1 MTQSHSMRAIIFS
14 ALMLIQ
20 VLAPITYAASP
31 LDTEMVIETEVD
43 LELLNAIGLA
53 PSGEMAHG
61 WFNPADGVGEIN
73 LLFRDMGVIAVEDW
87 SEWTSQSSKLTGW
100 YVLTHEYPIPTE
112 WFNELNDAGI
122 DCFTYMPPNGFQC
135 ELNGHTTAELEE
147 LEVEG
152 LVQLDA
158 VDKLREDLVRGVL
171 GQEKLFTNPYSI
183 EGKAIVSIVL
193 SSTEL
198 PDGIGQR
205 DDIVIDS
212 HSGRFVTAVADTSGI
227 AWLASNEAIEWIE
240 TKPYFTLNNDVAA
253 TIIHADDLQNSA
265 TMSGLNSGWGSLDG
279 SGIIVTVGDTGLDN
293 GVNNSGM
300 HPDFADHI
308 KGILSFPV
316 PASGCAWT
324 GGNPGSCDDGAIDDH
339 GHGTHVA
346 GSVLGDGTTW
356 TNVKGMAPE
365 AQLLVHAL
373 EYNGGLGGIPNDL
386 GEMFDLAAAN
396 GSRVHTNSWGSNVAG
411 AYTTSSMQSD
421 MSTLEHDN
429 LVIMYAAAN
438 EGTDA
443 DGDGKIDEDS
453 MGSPATAKNVISI
466 GASENLRSNATGS
479 WPTWASDNASGMAVF
494 SSRGPTD
501 DNRLKPDFSAPGTN
515 ILSTKSRS
523 SGGSG
528 DYTFM
533 SGTSMATP
541 VSAGATA
548 LLLQHLIDN
557 LNESNPSSALIKG
570 IFAATSVDMA
580 GQYGDVTDGAG
591 QTAPNNHEGWGRIH
605 LLNATSASFVDRESL
620 STGEERGW
628 SINVPSAAPT
638 MQIMLSY
645 NDATS
650 SPVVSANL
658 VNDVDLSIK
667 DPSGTWTNLSDNI
680 NNLKGLTFASPAQGV
695 WEIHVVGT
703 SVASGVPQFFSV
715 AINSGYLMV
724 NLTQDADFDG
734 TVDENDQCAFTFGT
748 SVHDR
753 QGCPDTDGDGYSDP
767 ASNWSI
773 AQGADVFIADNTQ
786 WADQDG
792 DGYGDNSI
800 GNNPDGCP
808 SIVGTSTGDR
818 YGCIDTDMDT
828 FSDAESNLGG
838 WTIAQGADACISVVG
853 TSTGDRNGCPDED
866 GDTYSDPDPSGTN
879 GSVWLISNG
888 ADAFLGDNSQWND
901 TDSDGFGDNPPPAT
915 LGDAC
920 PTVTGT
926 SLADRIGCTDTDGD
940 GYSDADLIW
949 LAHPTGT
956 ADAFPNDITQWL
968 DTDGDGY
975 GDNQTGNNPDSCPI
989 DSSIGTRSTIDRF
1002 GCSDSDGDGYSDADA
1017 NWPAHPIGSAD
1028 AFPIT
1033 PTQWHDSDGDS
1044 YGDEPLGAYPDVCVT
1059 VAGASSQDRLGCP
1072 DTDNDGYSDPDPLG
1086 NNGSVW
1092 TTSNGADVWPNEP
1105 TQWVDTDADG
1115 YGDNPAGVFPDHC
1128 VTVSGT
1134 STSDRYGC
1142 PDTDGDTYSNPDAG
1156 FTSAE
1161 GADIAPSD
1169 PLRWSDF
1176 DNDGVSDQI
1185 DDACPM
1191 FFGNSSVDRMGCPDT
1206 DGDGYSD
1213 PEPNWTP
1220 AGNGSD
1226 AFKTDPT
1233 QWTDADGD
1241 GFGDNATG
1249 NLADDCP
1256 SIPGESWQNNTLGC
1270 VDTDQD
1276 GWADQEDAQ
1285 VNDSTQWSDIDGDG
1299 FGDNSGGTTPDACI
1313 NLAGNST
1320 LGNRMGCPDTDGDGW
1335 DDVID
1340 LLPNLANQW
1349 LDQDGDGYGDNAT
1362 GPQPD
1367 ACPGLAG
1374 NSTIDRYGCV
1384 DDDGDGMSNDSDA
1397 FPNDPTRTQDTDGD
1411 GFDDLEDDCINS
1423 AGNSTV
1429 DRKACPDTDGD
1440 GYSDPT
1446 LPDGNIPGWNSANG
1460 ADALPF
1466 NPTQWNDS
1474 DGDGYGENALGTEP
1488 DACPTVEGYSNL
1500 DVFGCPDEDNDGSS
1514 QSGDLFPD
1522 DSTQWSDIDGDGFG
1536 DNPNGTQPDNCT
1548 MVIGTSYLDVYG
1560 CLDSD
1565 NDGASDTNDL
1575 WNNDSSQWFDTD
1587 GDGWGDNSQGTD
1599 GDFCPIIFGTAS
1611 LGNAPGCVDTDGDGY
1626 ANSDDAFPNEPTQWV
1641 DGDGDGYGDNQSSG
1655 ASRPDHW
1662 VNDPTRNIAEGA
1674 IICTPSDIQL
1684 NLAEEDYFSFSC
1696 TVVSELNDITVRV
1709 EWQQISSIIASEQTQ
1724 VLSFTETTGLTQTIF
1739 FSGEGRTAGNFDL
1752 YIVIKEP
1759 GVDIAMDS
1767 ASINLRVYDT
1777 RIADESDSTND
1788 ETSAL
1793 NKIIE
1798 MPIIQAL
1805 LGGIVLFFLM
1815 GMLVIRGNA
1824 SKSRIA
1830 DERVERARGV
1840 ITARMNRINEPPADS
1855 LRQAFRVNG
1864 RVPPPPPPRPPMP

>member
-1 MTQSHSMRAIIFS
+1 MTQSHRMRAMIFS

-20 VLAPITYAASP
+20 VLAPITYAAPS
-31 LDTEMVIETEVD
+31 LDAEMAIETEVD
-43 LELLNAIGLA
+43 LDLLRAIGLA
-53 PSGEMAHG
+53 PSGDMEHG
-61 WFNPADGVGEIN
+61 WFNPVDGVGEIN
-73 LLFRDMGVIAVEDW
+73 LLYRDMGVIAVEDW

-112 WFNELNDAGI
+112 WFNELDDAGI

-135 ELNGHTTAELEE
+135 ELNGHTTGELEE

-152 LVQLDA
+152 LAQLDA

-171 GQEKLFTNPYSI
+171 GQEKVFTNPYSI
-183 EGKAIVSIVL
+183 EGKAIVNVVL
-193 SSTEL
+193 SGTEL
-198 PDGIGQR
+198 PGEIEQR

-227 AWLASNEAIEWIE
+227 VWLASNGAVEWIE

-265 TMSGLNSGWGSLDG
+265 TMSGVDSGWGSLDG
-279 SGIIVTVGDTGLDN
+279 SGIVVTVGDTGLDS
-293 GVNNSGM
+293 GVNDSTM

-316 PASGCAWT
+316 SSSGCAWS
-324 GGNPGSCDDGAIDDH
+324 GGLPGSCDDGAIDDH

-386 GEMFDLAAAN
+386 GDMFDLAAAN
-396 GSRVHTNSWGSNVAG
+396 GSRVHTNSWGSSVSG
-411 AYTTSSMQSD
+411 VYTTSSMQSD
-421 MSTLEHDN
+421 MSALEHDN
-429 LVIMYAAAN
+429 LVIMFAAAN
-438 EGTDA
+438 EGTDG
-443 DGDGKIDEDS
+443 DGDGEIDLDS

-479 WPTWASDNASGMAVF
+479 WPAWASNNISGMATF

-515 ILSTKSRS
+515 ILSTKSRY

-528 DYTFM
+528 DYQFM

-541 VSAGATA
+541 VSAGAVA
-548 LLLQHLIDN
+548 LLLQHLIEN
-557 LNESNPSSALIKG
+557 VNHSNPSSALVKG
-570 IFAATSVDMA
+570 IFATSAVDMM
-580 GQYGDVTDGAG
+580 GQYNDVTNGAG
-591 QTAPNNHEGWGRIH
+591 ETAPNNHEGWGRIH
-605 LLNATSASFVDRESL
+605 LLDAASASFVDRESL

-628 SINVPSAAPT
+628 SINVPAAAPT
-638 MQIMLSY
+638 MQVMLSY

-667 DPSGTWTNLSDNI
+667 DPSGTWTNLSDSI

-703 SVASGVPQFFSV
+703 SVASGPQFFSV
-715 AINSGYLMV
+715 AVNSGYTMV

-734 TVDENDQCAFTFGT
+734 TVDEDDQCAFTFGT

-767 ASNWSI
+767 DAINWSI
-773 AQGADVFIADNTQ
+773 ANGADAFIADNTQ

-792 DGYGDNSI
+792 DGYGDNLA
-800 GNNPDGCP
+800 GNNPDSCP
-808 SIVGTSTGDR
+808 SMVGTSTGDR
-818 YGCIDTDMDT
+818 YGCPDSDMDT
-828 FSDAESNLGG
+828 FSDWTLG
-838 WTIAQGADACISVVG
+838 WTIAQGADACVNVAG
-853 TSTGDRNGCPDED
+853 TSTGDRNGCLDED

-879 GSVWLISNG
+879 GSVWLVSNG
-888 ADAFLGDNSQWND
+888 ADAFLGDSTQWLD
-901 TDSDGFGDNPPPAT
+901 TDGDGFGDNPPPANS
-915 LGDAC
+915 GDAC
-920 PTVTGT
+920 PTTSGT
-926 SLADRIGCTDTDGD
+926 SSQDRIGCTDTDGD
-940 GYSDADLIW
+940 GYSDADIIW

-975 GDNQTGNNPDSCPI
+975 GDNQTGNNPDSCVN
-989 DSSIGTRSTIDRF
+989 DAATGTRSTIDRF

-1033 PTQWHDSDGDS
+1033 PTQWHDSDGDA
-1044 YGDEPLGAYPDVCVT
+1044 YGDEPLGTNPDACVST
-1059 VAGASSQDRLGCP
+1059 AGTSSQDRFGCP
-1072 DTDNDGYSDPDPLG
+1072 DTDSDGYSDPDPLG

-1092 TTSNGADVWPNEP
+1092 TTTNGADVWPNEP

-1115 YGDNPAGVFPDHC
+1115 YGDNPAGVFPDAC
-1128 VTVSGT
+1128 VSTLGT
-1134 STSDRYGC
+1134 SSGDRYGC
-1142 PDTDGDTYSNPDAG
+1142 PDTDGDTYSNPDIG
-1156 FTSAE
+1156 FTIE
-1161 GADIAPSD
+1161 DGADIAPSD
-1169 PLRWSDF
+1169 PLRWSDY
-1176 DNDGVSDQI
+1176 DKDGVSDQI
-1185 DDACPM
+1185 DDACPI
-1191 FFGNSSVDRMGCPDT
+1191 FNGNSTVDRMGCPDT

-1213 PEPNWTP
+1213 PDPNWTP
-1220 AGNGSD
+1220 TDNGSD

-1233 QWTDADGD
+1233 QWSDADGD

-1249 NLADDCP
+1249 DLADDCP
-1256 SIPGESWQNNTLGC
+1256 TIPGNSWQNNTLGC

-1276 GWADQEDAQ
+1276 GWADHQDVQ

-1367 ACPGLAG
+1367 ACPGISG

-1384 DDDGDGMSNDSDA
+1384 DDDGDGMSNESDA

-1429 DRKACPDTDGD
+1429 DRNACPDTDGD

-1446 LPDGNIPGWNSANG
+1446 LPFGNVSGWNSTNG

-1474 DGDGYGENALGTEP
+1474 DGDGYGENPLGTEP
-1488 DACPTVEGYSNL
+1488 DSCPSVEGYSNL
-1500 DVFGCPDEDNDGSS
+1500 DLFGCPDADNDGSS

-1522 DSTQWSDIDGDGFG
+1522 DATQWSDIDGDGFG

-1548 MVIGTSYLDVYG
+1548 MVIGTSHLDVYG

-1575 WNNDSSQWFDTD
+1575 WNNDTSQWFDTD
-1587 GDGWGDNSQGTD
+1587 GDGWGDNPQGTD
-1599 GDFCPIIFGTAS
+1599 GDVCPTVFGTAS
-1611 LGNAPGCVDTDGDGY
+1611 LGNAPGCIDTDADGY

-1641 DGDGDGYGDNQSSG
+1641 DIDGDGFGDNQSSG

-1662 VNDPTRNIAEGA
+1662 INDPTRNIAEGA
-1674 IICTPSDIQL
+1674 IICTPGDIQL

-1696 TVVSELNDITVRV
+1696 TVVSELSDITVRV
-1709 EWQQISSIIASEQTQ
+1709 EWQQISSIIASEQIQ

-1739 FSGEGRTAGNFDL
+1739 FSGEGRAAGNFDL

-1767 ASINLRVYDT
+1767 VSINLRVFDT
-1777 RIADESDSTND
+1777 RIVDEGDSMND

-1793 NKIIE
+1793 SGLIE

-1815 GMLVIRGNA
+1815 GMLVIRGNS
-1824 SKSRIA
+1824 SKTRLA
-1830 DERVERARGV
+1830 EERVEHAREV
-1840 ITARMNRINEPPADS
+1840 IAARMKRTNEPPADR
-1855 LRQAFRVNG
+1855 LRQALRING

>member
-1 MTQSHSMRAIIFS
+1 MTTTPRVRAIIFS

-20 VLAPITYAASP
+20 VLAPITYAAPP
-31 LDTEMVIETEVD
+31 LEAEMAIETEVD
-43 LELLNAIGLA
+43 LDLLSAIGLA
-53 PSGEMAHG
+53 PSGDMANG
-61 WFNPADGVGEIN
+61 WFNPTDGIGEIN
-73 LLFRDMGVIAVEDW
+73 LLYRDMGVIAVEDW

-112 WFNELNDAGI
+112 WFNELDDAGI

-135 ELNGHTTAELEE
+135 QLNGHTTVELEE

-152 LVQLDA
+152 LAQLDA

-171 GQEKLFTNPYSI
+171 GQEKVFTNPYSI
-183 EGKAIVSIVL
+183 EGKAIISIVL
-193 SSTEL
+193 SGTEL
-198 PDGIGQR
+198 PDGFELR

-212 HSGRFVTAVADTSGI
+212 HSGRFVTAVAEISGI
-227 AWLASNEAIEWIE
+227 TWLASNEAVEWIE

-253 TIIHADDLQNSA
+253 MIIHADDLQNST
-265 TMSGLNSGWGSLDG
+265 TMSGVDSGWGSLDG
-279 SGIIVTVGDTGLDN
+279 SGIVVTVGDTGLDS
-293 GVNNSGM
+293 GVNDSTM

-308 KGILSFPV
+308 KGILSFPL
-316 PASGCAWT
+316 PSSGCAWS
-324 GGNPGSCDDGAIDDH
+324 GGLPGSCDDGAIDDH

-356 TNVKGMAPE
+356 TNVEGMAPE

-373 EYNGGLGGIPNDL
+373 EYNMGLGGIPNDL
-386 GEMFDLAAAN
+386 GDMFDLAAAN

-411 AYTTSSMQSD
+411 YYTTSSMQSD

-429 LVIMYAAAN
+429 LVIMFAAAN
-438 EGTDA
+438 EGTDG
-443 DGDGKIDEDS
+443 DGDGEIDLDS

-466 GASENLRSNATGS
+466 GASENFRSNATGS
-479 WPTWASDNASGMAVF
+479 WPAWASDNISGMATF

-515 ILSTKSRS
+515 ILSTKSRYS
-523 SGGSG
+523 SGSG
-528 DYTFM
+528 DYQFM

-557 LNESNPSSALIKG
+557 LNHSNPSSALVKG
-570 IFAATSVDMA
+570 IFATSAVDMM
-580 GQYGDVTDGAG
+580 GQYNDVTNGAG
-591 QTAPNNHEGWGRIH
+591 ETAPNNHEGWGRIH
-605 LLNATSASFVDRESL
+605 LLDAASASFVDRESL

-628 SINVPSAAPT
+628 SISVPNAAPT

-667 DPSGTWTNLSDNI
+667 DPSGTWTNLSDSI
-680 NNLKGLTFASPAQGV
+680 NNLKGLTFTSPAQGV
-695 WEIHVVGT
+695 WEIHVLGT
-703 SVASGVPQFFSV
+703 SVASGPQFFSV
-715 AINSGYLMV
+715 AVNSGYTMV

-734 TVDENDQCAFTFGT
+734 TVDENDQCAFTFGI
-748 SVHDR
+748 SIHDR
-753 QGCPDTDGDGYSDP
+753 QGCPDSDGDGYSDP
-767 ASNWSI
+767 TSNWTI
-773 AQGADVFIADNTQ
+773 AQGADAFITEITQ

-792 DGYGDNSI
+792 DGYGDNLA
-800 GNNPDGCP
+800 GNNPDSCP
-808 SIVGTSTGDR
+808 SIDGTSTGDR
-818 YGCIDTDMDT
+818 YGCVDTDMDT

-838 WTIAQGADACISVVG
+838 WTIAQGADGCINVVG

-879 GSVWLISNG
+879 GSVWLVSNG
-888 ADAFLGDNSQWND
+888 ADAFLGDSTQWND
-901 TDSDGFGDNPPPAT
+901 TDGDGFGDNPPPANS
-915 LGDAC
+915 GDAC
-920 PTVTGT
+920 PTTSGT
-926 SLADRIGCTDTDGD
+926 SSQDRIGCTDTDGD

-975 GDNQTGNNPDSCPI
+975 GDNQTGNNPDSCVN
-989 DSSIGTRSTIDRF
+989 DAATGKRSTIDRF
-1002 GCSDSDGDGYSDADA
+1002 GCSDSDEDGYSDPTLG
-1017 NWPAHPIGSAD
+1017 WPAHPIGTAD
-1028 AFPIT
+1028 AFPIDE
-1033 PTQWHDSDGDS
+1033 TQWMDTDSDN
-1044 YGDEPLGAYPDVCVT
+1044 YGDNATGLNPDACVSVT
-1059 VAGASSQDRLGCP
+1059 GTSSQDRLGCP
-1072 DTDNDGYSDPDPLG
+1072 DSDADGYSDPDPLG

-1092 TTSNGADVWPNEP
+1092 TTTNGADVWPNEP
-1105 TQWVDTDADG
+1105 TQWVDTDSDG
-1115 YGDNPAGVFPDHC
+1115 YGDNPAGVFPDGC
-1128 VTVSGT
+1128 VSTLGT
-1134 STSDRYGC
+1134 SSGDRYGC
-1142 PDTDGDTYSNPDAG
+1142 PDSDGDTYSDPDLG
-1156 FTSAE
+1156 FTMAN
-1161 GADIAPSD
+1161 GADTHPSD
-1169 PLRWSDF
+1169 PLRWSDY
-1176 DNDGVSDQI
+1176 DNDGIADQI
-1185 DDACPM
+1185 DDACPT
-1191 FFGNSSVDRMGCPDT
+1191 FYGNSTVDRMGCPDT

-1213 PEPNWTP
+1213 PDPNWTP
-1220 AGNGSD
+1220 TDNGSD

-1233 QWTDADGD
+1233 QWSDADGD

-1249 NLADDCP
+1249 DLADDCP
-1256 SIPGESWQNNTLGC
+1256 SIAGNSWQNNTLGC

-1299 FGDNSGGTTPDACI
+1299 YGDNSGGTTPDACI
-1313 NLAGNST
+1313 TLAGNST

-1367 ACPGLAG
+1367 ACPGVPG

-1384 DDDGDGMSNDSDA
+1384 DDDGDGMSNESDA

-1411 GFDDLEDDCINS
+1411 GFDDLEDDCINLP
-1423 AGNSTV
+1423 GNSTV
-1429 DRKACPDTDGD
+1429 DRNACPDTDGD

-1446 LPDGNIPGWNSANG
+1446 LPFGNASGWNSANG
-1460 ADALPF
+1460 ADALPL

-1474 DGDGYGENALGTEP
+1474 DGDGYGENPLGTEP
-1488 DACPTVEGYSNL
+1488 DSCPSEEGYSNL
-1500 DVFGCPDEDNDGSS
+1500 DVFGCPDADNDGSS

-1522 DSTQWSDIDGDGFG
+1522 DATQWSDIDGDGFG

-1548 MVIGTSYLDVYG
+1548 TVIGTSFRDVYG
-1560 CLDSD
+1560 CIDSD

-1587 GDGWGDNSQGTD
+1587 GDGWGDNPQGTD
-1599 GDFCPIIFGTAS
+1599 GDVCPTSFGTAS
-1611 LGNAPGCVDTDGDGY
+1611 LGNAPGCIDTDGDGY
-1626 ANSDDAFPNEPTQWV
+1626 ANSNDAFPNEPTQWV
-1641 DGDGDGYGDNQSSG
+1641 DIDGDGYGDNQSSG

-1662 VNDPTRNIAEGA
+1662 INDPTRNIAEGA
-1674 IICTPSDIQL
+1674 IICTPTDIQL

-1709 EWQQISSIIASEQTQ
+1709 EWQQISSIIASEQIQ
-1724 VLSFTETTGLTQTIF
+1724 VLTFTETTGLTQTIF
-1739 FSGEGRTAGNFDL
+1739 FSGEGRAIGNFDL

-1767 ASINLRVYDT
+1767 ASINLRVFDT
-1777 RIADESDSTND
+1777 RIVDESDSLD
-1788 ETSAL
+1788 DDASAL
-1793 NKIIE
+1793 SEIIE

-1815 GMLVIRGNA
+1815 GMLIIRGNA
-1824 SKSRIA
+1824 SKSRLA
-1830 DERVERARGV
+1830 DERVEHAREV
-1840 ITARMNRINEPPADS
+1840 IAARMKRTNEPPADR
-1855 LRQAFRVNG
+1855 LRQALSASG

>member
-1 MTQSHSMRAIIFS
+1 
-14 ALMLIQ
+14 MLIQ
-20 VLAPITYAASP
+20 VLAPITYAASSF
-31 LDTEMVIETEVD
+31 DTEMVIETEVD

-135 ELNGHTTAELEE
+135 ELNGHTTTELEE

-386 GEMFDLAAAN
+386 GDMFDLAVAN

-453 MGSPATAKNVISI
+453 LGSPATAKNVISI
-466 GASENLRSNATGS
+466 GASENLRSNASGTYL
-479 WPTWASDNASGMAVF
+479 SDNIEGMAVF

-501 DNRLKPDFSAPGTN
+501 DGRTKPDFSAPGTN

-528 DYTFM
+528 DYTYM

-580 GQYGDVTDGAG
+580 GQYGDATDGAG
-591 QTAPNNHEGWGRIH
+591 QTAPNNHEGWGRIQ

-703 SVASGVPQFFSV
+703 SVAPGVPQFFSV
-715 AINSGYLMV
+715 AVNSGYLMV

-734 TVDENDQCAFTFGT
+734 IVDENDQCAFTFGT

-773 AQGADVFIADNTQ
+773 AQGADVFIADKTQ

-800 GNNPDGCP
+800 GTNPDGCP
-808 SIVGTSTGDR
+808 SIAGTSTGDR
-818 YGCIDTDMDT
+818 NGCIDTDMDT

-838 WTIAQGADACISVVG
+838 WTIAQGADACINVAG

-879 GSVWLISNG
+879 GSVWLVSNG

-920 PTVTGT
+920 PTITGT

-975 GDNQTGNNPDSCPI
+975 GDNQSGNNPD
-989 DSSIGTRSTIDRF
+989 
-1002 GCSDSDGDGYSDADA
+1002 
-1017 NWPAHPIGSAD
+1017 
-1028 AFPIT
+1028 
-1033 PTQWHDSDGDS
+1033 
-1044 YGDEPLGAYPDVCVT
+1044 
-1059 VAGASSQDRLGCP
+1059 
-1072 DTDNDGYSDPDPLG
+1072 
-1086 NNGSVW
+1086 
-1092 TTSNGADVWPNEP
+1092 
-1105 TQWVDTDADG
+1105 
-1115 YGDNPAGVFPDHC
+1115 
-1128 VTVSGT
+1128 
-1134 STSDRYGC
+1134 
-1142 PDTDGDTYSNPDAG
+1142 
-1156 FTSAE
+1156 
-1161 GADIAPSD
+1161 
-1169 PLRWSDF
+1169 
-1176 DNDGVSDQI
+1176 
-1185 DDACPM
+1185 ACPT
-1191 FFGNSSVDRMGCPDT
+1191 FFANSSVDRIGCPDT

-1256 SIPGESWQNNTLGC
+1256 TIPGESWQNNTLGC

-1299 FGDNSGGTTPDACI
+1299 YGDNSGGTTPDACVS
-1313 NLAGNST
+1313 LAGNST

-1367 ACPGLAG
+1367 ACPGIAG

-1397 FPNDPTRTQDTDGD
+1397 FPNDPIRTQDTDGD

-1446 LPDGNIPGWNSANG
+1446 LPDGNISGWNSTNG

-1522 DSTQWSDIDGDGFG
+1522 DATQWSDIDGDGFG

-1599 GDFCPIIFGTAS
+1599 GDVCPNTFGTAS
-1611 LGNAPGCVDTDGDGY
+1611 LGTAPGCIDTDGDGY
-1626 ANSDDAFPNEPTQWV
+1626 ANSNDAFPNEPTQWV

-1674 IICTPSDIQL
+1674 IICTPTDIQL

-1709 EWQQISSIIASEQTQ
+1709 EWQQISSIIASEQIQ

-1788 ETSAL
+1788 EASAL

-1830 DERVERARGV
+1830 EERVERAREV